1 MRNRH
6 RTGALTV
13 AVGSALLIAGCA
25 GTEAEAEALD
35 GAGDVVATDDQG
47 SDHDVAVEPGAEP
60 AGSPSGDYLDELHAD
75 ALHDGVAPADPGTAY
90 IEIAGERIEF
100 GEVECTVDETPGAQ
114 AFRATASQ
122 DGGHLLYFAREIGP
136 DIGWSWEDE
145 YVQLALLD
153 PVEDGDVDRYSN
165 AMIQHERAEDGAPE
179 WDWGEGP
186 SPVIRVVG
194 DQATATGVMEA
205 MPFAEDPLTGEF
217 VAAVT
222 CS

>member
-1 MRNRH
+1 MRNTR
-6 RTGALTV
+6 RTGVLTV

-25 GTEAEAEALD
+25 GTEAETLD
-35 GAGDVVATDDQG
+35 DAGDGVATDEQA
-47 SDHDVAVEPGAEP
+47 SDDDVAVDPGAGP
-60 AGSPSGDYLDELHAD
+60 ADSTGGTYVDELHAD
-75 ALHDGVAPADPGTAY
+75 ALHDGVPPADPGTAY

-100 GEVECTVDETPGAQ
+100 GDVECSVADTPGAQ

-122 DGGHLLYFAREIGP
+122 DDGHLLYFAREIGP

-153 PVEDGDVDRYSN
+153 PPGDDGTDRYSN

-179 WDWGEGP
+179 WDWGEGA

-194 DQATATGVMEA
+194 DQATATGVMAA
-205 MPFAEDPLTGEF
+205 MPFAEDPLTGDF
-217 VAAVT
+217 IAAVT